1 MESIFK
7 TLSLEA
13 PYFPQN
19 RTMWAASV
27 QAWSSMSGLHA
38 LFALCWEL
46 HSWQLCFWFS
56 AAHPIVSASALTC
69 HLFFW
74 GDWIA
79 PICSEPFG
87 PYYCHSIKS
96 FASPS
101 SIIYLRLFTNLHFL
115 LNPVLAFCWDTSP
128 TNVMLFSLIL
138 LSWIAAQQNNTFL
151 LYVPLETLC
160 SIAYQTPNNLV
171 WLGNKTLGKS
181 CSFNSSVNAQVTCSH

>member
-1 MESIFK
+1 M
-7 TLSLEA
+7 
-13 PYFPQN
+13 
-19 RTMWAASV
+19 
-27 QAWSSMSGLHA
+27 SSPHA

-56 AAHPIVSASALTC
+56 GSCCPSHCKCLSDEC

-87 PYYCHSIKS
+87 QYYCHSIKS

-101 SIIYLRLFTNLHFL
+101 TIIYLRLFTNLHFL
-115 LNPVLAFCWDTSP
+115 LNPVLAFCLDASP

-138 LSWIAAQQNNTFL
+138 LSLIAAQQNNTFL
-151 LYVPLETLC
+151 LYVPLETFLC

-171 WLGNKTLGKS
+171 WLGNKMLGKS
-181 CSFNSSVNAQVTCSH
+181 CSFNCSVNAQVTCNH